1 MNRHPRGAQ
10 RTGLLAAL
18 LAMTLLLAA
27 CAPMG
32 PMGPGMMGRRGM
44 GPGMM
49 GRRGMGPG
57 MMGRGMMDG
66 PSGPPPAVTPA
77 PTATPGGSATVSYS
91 RDVQPIFDQNCVVCH
106 GGSAGL
112 WLDSYERVMAGSERG
127 PVVVPGDPEASELY
141 RRITGASQPS
151 MPLGQPPLPP
161 QEIETIRRWIAEGAP
176 KN

>member
-1 MNRHPRGAQ
+1 MSSQRRSDK

-18 LAMTLLLAA
+18 LAVALLLAA

-57 MMGRGMMDG
+57 MMGG
-66 PSGPPPAVTPA
+66 PSGPPPPVTPA

-91 RDVQPIFDQNCVVCH
+91 RDVQPIFDRNCVVCH